1 MVVPFSSSSV
11 SLEIQPAEPVVV
23 ETVRFRAGPYR
34 LEGELAYPE
43 EIFPAGAA
51 VLAGPHPL
59 LGGTLHNNVVRLIG
73 DGLARQGLATLRF
86 NYRGVGR
93 SEGPPLG
100 LARHLAEFWQSSHV
114 PQEQELHEDLRGAC
128 AFLHRALPTTRR
140 ALIGYSF
147 GCSLLPRAVQADGS
161 CVFVLIAPTVGRHD
175 LKPFERLP
183 QPKLVI
189 APRNDFAADLDRLLD
204 WCHALPGVCRLVQPD
219 CDGHFFRGHES
230 DLVEE
235 IRSFLEEIWRSQP

>member
-1 MVVPFSSSSV
+1 V
-11 SLEIQPAEPVVV
+11 SLEIPPAEAVVV
-23 ETVRFRAGPYR
+23 ETVRFRAGPYQ

-43 EIFPAGAA
+43 KVFPTGAA

-59 LGGTLHNNVVRLIG
+59 LGGNLHNNVVRLVG

-93 SEGPPLG
+93 SEGPPSDVE
-100 LARHLAEFWQSSHV
+100 RHLAEFWRSSRV

-128 AFLHRALPTTRR
+128 AYLDRVLPTTRR

-147 GCSLLPRAVQADGS
+147 GCSLLPRAVPADGS
-161 CVFVLIAPTVGRHD
+161 CVFILIAPTVGRHD
-175 LKPFERLP
+175 LEAFEYLP
-183 QPKLVI
+183 QPKFVI
-189 APRNDFAADLDRLLD
+189 APRNDFATDLGRLLD
-204 WCHALPGVCRLVQPD
+204 WFHTLPGTCRLVQPD

-230 DLVEE
+230 ELVEE
-235 IRSFLEEIWRSQP
+235 IRLFLEEMWRSQS